1 MQKRGRM
8 SNGKGTT
15 VTFMTEDD
23 EEAVFHVLEE
33 TKINGVR
40 YLLVL
45 DDVEEEDT
53 EALIL
58 KDTSEESAEEAVYH
72 IVEDEKEL
80 AAVAAIFEELL
91 DDVELVTQE

>member
-1 MQKRGRM
+1 M
-8 SNGKGTT
+8 SNSKEAT
-15 VTFMTEDD
+15 VTFMTED
-23 EEAVFHVLEE
+23 EGEVLFHVLEE

-45 DDVEEEDT
+45 DDVEDEDS

-58 KDTSEESAEEAVYH
+58 RDTSDENAEEAVYN

-80 AAVAAIFEELL
+80 VAVAAVFEELL
-91 DDVELVTQE
+91 DDVELVTQD